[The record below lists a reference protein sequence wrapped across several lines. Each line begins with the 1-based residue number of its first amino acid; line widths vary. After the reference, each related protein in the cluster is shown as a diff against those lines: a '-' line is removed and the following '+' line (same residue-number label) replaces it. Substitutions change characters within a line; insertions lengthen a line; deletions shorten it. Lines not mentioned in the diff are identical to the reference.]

1 MDKAYLMFNIIKYSH
16 IHSTLNIEE
25 FDGYYLILSNNGV
38 DLTAPLKNNGD
49 SKIFTSIYD
58 FAYININKYLRDE
71 RKKAVTDNL
80 SFKTFV
86 NNTIISI
93 YKIGKTLGKE
103 IAGFY
108 NIDDIKNEV

>member
-1 MDKAYLMFNIIKYSH
+1 MDKAYLIFNTIKYSH
-16 IHSTLNIEE
+16 IQSSLNAEE
-25 FDGYYLILSNNGV
+25 INGYYLIISNNGD
-38 DLTAPLKNNGD
+38 DLTAPLKNNGNLNV
-49 SKIFTSIYD
+49 FTSIYD
-58 FAYININKYLRDE
+58 FAYKNINEYLRDE

-80 SFKTFV
+80 SFKIFI

-93 YKIGKTLGKE
+93 YKIGKTLGKG